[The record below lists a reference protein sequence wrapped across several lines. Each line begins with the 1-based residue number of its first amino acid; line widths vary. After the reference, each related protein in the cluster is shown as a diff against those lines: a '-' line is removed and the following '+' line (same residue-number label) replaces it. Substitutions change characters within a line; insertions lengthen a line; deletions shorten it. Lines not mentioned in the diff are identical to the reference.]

1 MDDLFSILITI
12 ALFGFAFSNKKKKK
26 KQEKRRAEY
35 LERKNAAPEKPAQ
48 PRKKEAAVPFTKEEW
63 QDFLAKMD
71 APKAESK
78 PAPEPTPVKT
88 AKPKPAPVL
97 HVENDEPEGTVSTQ
111 GESHEEHAKHRAEI
125 LAAEQELLE
134 RQETLRELRRMNT
147 RKLRSA
153 VVMSEVLGKPVS
165 LRSHKLH

>member
-1 MDDLFSILITI
+1 MDDLFGLLITI

-26 KQEKRRAEY
+26 KREKWRAEY
-35 LERKNAAPEKPAQ
+35 LERKNAVPEKPVQ
-48 PRKKEAAVPFTKEEW
+48 PRKKETAVPFTKEEW

-71 APKAESK
+71 APKAAPK
-78 PAPEPTPVKT
+78 PAPKAAPAKP
-88 AKPKPAPVL
+88 AKPKPVPVL

-111 GESHEEHAKHRAEI
+111 GESHEEHAKHRAEM
-125 LAAEQELLE
+125 LAAEQELFE

-165 LRSHKLH
+165 LRPRSMR

>member
-1 MDDLFSILITI
+1 MDDLFSVLITI

-35 LERKNAAPEKPAQ
+35 LERKNAVQEKPAQ
-48 PRKKEAAVPFTKEEW
+48 PRKKEAAVPFTREEW
-63 QDFLAKMD
+63 QAFLAKMD
-71 APKAESK
+71 APKASPK
-78 PAPEPTPVKT
+78 PAP
-88 AKPKPAPVL
+88 KPAPAQPARPEPEPVL

-111 GESHEEHAKHRAEI
+111 GESHEEHARHRAEM

-134 RQETLRELRRMNT
+134 QQETLRELRRMST

-165 LRSHKLH
+165 LRPHKLH